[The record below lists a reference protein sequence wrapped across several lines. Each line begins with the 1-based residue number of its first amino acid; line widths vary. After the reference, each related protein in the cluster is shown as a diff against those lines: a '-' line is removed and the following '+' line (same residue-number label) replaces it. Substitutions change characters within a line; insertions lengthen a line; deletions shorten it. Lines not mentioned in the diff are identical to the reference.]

1 MSPMVDTPATVPP
14 PGPRAE
20 PPGECPGG
28 GRRSLCLYTRS
39 ASPSGMGAHMLDLVQ
54 GLADRMDVTV
64 LCRADDRARWLFEEA
79 SVRGARTVALPGPHD
94 PAYPEVISSFLSS
107 RPVDVFH
114 CHAGWGWEDP
124 HGLRLARAAGVPA
137 VIITHHMSFLIH
149 KRATAERLARNTSYA
164 HRRIAVSD
172 GLRDTYTARGISAE
186 HFVTVPNGIGP
197 RRHPPG
203 RTAARAALR
212 LRPDDLVVLS
222 TGRLTAVKG
231 QRWLVE
237 AAALLAPDRPRLRVV
252 LLGEGELRQELEDLV
267 AERGLTGAVHL
278 PGHRAD
284 ARMLL
289 DAADVFALPS
299 RAEGMP
305 LTVLEAMEAGL
316 PVVATRVPGSEE
328 VVAHGETGLLVPP
341 GDAEELAA
349 ALAALLD
356 DGRRRARYGE
366 AGHRRYLAEYTV
378 ETMVARTLAVYDAAL
393 GARSDGR

>member
-1 MSPMVDTPATVPP
+1 MVDTPATVPP
-14 PGPRAE
+14 RGPRAE
-20 PPGECPGG
+20 PPEEGPGG

-39 ASPSGMGAHMLDLVQ
+39 AHPSGMGAHMLDLVQ
-54 GLADRMDVTV
+54 GLAGSMDVTV
-64 LCRADDRARWLFEEA
+64 LCRTGDGARRLFQEA
-79 SVRGARTVALPGPHD
+79 SARGARTVALPGPHD
-94 PAYPEVISSFLSS
+94 PAYPDVISGFLSS
-107 RPVDVFH
+107 RPVDLFH

-124 HGLRLARAAGVPA
+124 HGLRLARAAGVPG

-149 KRATAERLARNTSYA
+149 KRATAEKLVRNTSYA
-164 HRRIAVSD
+164 HWRIAVSD

-186 HFVTVPNGIGP
+186 HFVTVPNGIAA

-203 RTAARAALR
+203 RAAARAALR
-212 LRPDDLVVLS
+212 LRPDAPVVLS

-231 QRWLVE
+231 QRYLVE
-237 AAALLAPDRPRLRVV
+237 AAALLAPEHPGLHVV
-252 LLGEGELRQELEDLV
+252 ILGEGELRKELEDLV
-267 AERGLTGAVHL
+267 AERGLTASVHL

-305 LTVLEAMEAGL
+305 LTLLEAMEAGV
-316 PVVATRVPGSEE
+316 PVVATRVPGSSE
-328 VVAHGETGLLVPP
+328 VVAHGGTGLLVPP
-341 GDAEELAA
+341 GNAEELAA

-356 DGRRRARYGE
+356 DDRRRARYGE

-378 ETMVARTLAVYDAAL
+378 ESMLARTRAVYDAAL
-393 GARSDGR
+393 GARSAAR

>member
-1 MSPMVDTPATVPP
+1 MSDTPATAPQ
-14 PGPRAE
+14 PGPRGE
-20 PPGECPGG
+20 LLGEDPGRA
-28 GRRSLCLYTRS
+28 RRSLCLYTRS
-39 ASPSGMGAHMLDLVQ
+39 ANPSGMGAHMLDLVQ
-54 GLADRMDVTV
+54 GLVDRMDVTV
-64 LCRADDRARWLFEEA
+64 LCRTGDRVRWLFEEA
-79 SVRGARTVALPGPHD
+79 SARGARTVALPGPHD
-94 PAYPEVISSFLSS
+94 PAYPEVISDFLAS

-149 KRATAERLARNTSYA
+149 KRATAEKLVRNTSYA
-164 HRRIAVSD
+164 HWRIAVSR
-172 GLRDTYTARGISAE
+172 GLRDTYTARGISEE

-197 RRHPPG
+197 RRQPPG

-212 LRPDDLVVLS
+212 LRPDDPVVLS

-231 QRWLVE
+231 QRYLVE
-237 AAALLAPDRPRLRVV
+237 AAALLAPDHPGLQVV
-252 LLGEGELRQELEDLV
+252 ILGEGELREELEELV
-267 AERGLTGAVHL
+267 AERGLTGSVHL

-305 LTVLEAMEAGL
+305 LTLIEAMEARV
-316 PVVATRVPGSEE
+316 PVVATRVSGSSE
-328 VVAHGETGLLVPP
+328 VVAHGGTGLLVPP
-341 GDAEELAA
+341 GDAGGLAA

-366 AGHRRYLAEYTV
+366 AGHRRYLEEFTV
-378 ETMVARTLAVYDAAL
+378 ESMVARTRAVYDAAL
-393 GARSDGR
+393 GDRPAAR